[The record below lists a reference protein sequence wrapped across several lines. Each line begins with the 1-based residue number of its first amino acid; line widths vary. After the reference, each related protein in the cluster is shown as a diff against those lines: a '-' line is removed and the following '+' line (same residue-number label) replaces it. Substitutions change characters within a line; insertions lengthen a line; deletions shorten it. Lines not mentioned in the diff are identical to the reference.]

1 MTHSTI
7 SLGVGLGG
15 GKSATSSGRLP
26 SGGGAF
32 SNTLSGSFDGT
43 DDNVDCGVLSA
54 YQGASN
60 MSMSFWFKPDSSG
73 HGPSMGSRVAG
84 ANQWGFLRAGSTNY
98 IQVVTASNGRYT
110 SFSSPSDTNWHH
122 YVMTFDSGTVKL
134 YIDGSEISVSWT
146 NWGLNSSTVLHSQ
159 SASFYLGRNDTF
171 YSDGLV
177 DEVALWTAT
186 LDQANITAIYNSG
199 VPASLSSD
207 SGDYDQSS
215 SLTHWW
221 RVGDDSADTS
231 SGGGAAA
238 AGNVI
243 GNVENVANSGTN
255 DGTGSGAT
263 YSSTVPS

>member
-26 SGGGAF
+26 SGGGPFA
-32 SNTLSGSFDGT
+32 NTLSGSFDGT

-73 HGPSMGSRVAG
+73 HGPSMGSRTG
-84 ANQWGFLRAGSTNY
+84 STNQWGFLRAGSTNY
-98 IQVVTASNGRYT
+98 IQIVTGGTGKYS
-110 SFSSPSDTNWHH
+110 SFTAPSDTNWHH
-122 YVMTFDSGTVKL
+122 YVLTFQSNTYAL
-134 YIDGSEISVSWT
+134 YIDGSAVSMTLLNIGLGSVPT
-146 NWGLNSSTVLHSQ
+146 LHSQ
-159 SASFYLGRNDTF
+159 NVSFHLGRNATF
-171 YSDGLV
+171 YSDGLM

-186 LDQANITAIYNSG
+186 LDQANVTAIYNSG

-238 AGNVI
+238 SGNVI
-243 GNVENVANSGTN
+243 DNVENVANSGTN

-263 YSSTVPS
+263 YSSITP

>member
-32 SNTLSGSFDGT
+32 ANTLSGLFDGT
-43 DDNVDCGVLSA
+43 DDDVDCGVLSA

-73 HGPSMGSRVAG
+73 HGPQMGSRVNY
-84 ANQWGFLRAGSTNY
+84 ANQWGFLR
-98 IQVVTASNGRYT
+98 SNGKNYVQIVT
-110 SFSSPSDTNWHH
+110 GASGKFSEFTAPSDTNWHH
-122 YVMTFDSGTVKL
+122 YALTFQANTYAL
-134 YIDGSEISVSWT
+134 YIDGSAVSISF
-146 NWGLNSSTVLHSQ
+146 GLLSGGSVPTLHSQ
-159 SASFYLGRNDTF
+159 NVSFHLGRNATF
-171 YSDGLV
+171 YSDGLM
-177 DEVALWTAT
+177 DEVALWNAT
-186 LDQANITAIYNSG
+186 LDQANVTAIYNSG
-199 VPASLSSD
+199 APASLLSD

-231 SGGGAAA
+231 SGGGSPA

-255 DGTGSGAT
+255 DGTGSNAL